1 MAEKRPTFSYLP
13 FGLGPKQCLGIRL
26 AELEIKT
33 AMVQIL
39 QKMKFERGVDSTV
52 SIRLHAST
60 ILGPVEPIRVKVVA
74 RSHNGPWRC
83 CRLIMVDGFR
93 AKEDSLWTFT
103 KKRTNVYGDQRE
115 NMQYYQKGT
124 KYFNFMLI
132 SDR

>member
-1 MAEKRPTFSYLP
+1 
-13 FGLGPKQCLGIRL
+13 
-26 AELEIKT
+26 
-33 AMVQIL
+33 
-39 QKMKFERGVDSTV
+39 
-52 SIRLHAST
+52 
-60 ILGPVEPIRVKVVA
+60 
-74 RSHNGPWRC
+74 
-83 CRLIMVDGFR
+83 MVDGFR